1 MSVKN
6 MMKTNIV
13 VCTED
18 MTLEKVFGELV
29 AADAGHAVVVESLAH
44 SIPIGVITERDICAQ
59 IIGRSRN
66 PRGLTAANVMNTNIT
81 KIKADAPYTELNTVN
96 GSKVVC
102 VVNENGALC
111 GTIAARQFGAPP
123 PRAAETA
130 TSPSMVRH
138 FQVSM
143 ANRLY

>member
-6 MMKTNIV
+6 MMRTNFV

-18 MTLEKVFGELV
+18 MTLEKVFEEMV
-29 AADAGHAVVVESLAH
+29 ASDAEHAVVVEGLAH

-66 PRGLTAANVMNTNIT
+66 PRGLTAANVMNTTIT
-81 KIKADAPYTELNTVN
+81 KIKADAAFTELSTATLP
-96 GSKVVC
+96 KVVC
-102 VVNENGALC
+102 VVNENGGLC
-111 GTIAARQFGAPP
+111 GTIAARQLDSQV
-123 PRAAETA
+123 PRSAETT